1 MKFEVKL
8 VLANALLYGCSQLIP
23 VFEGF
28 ASTWVWAFLVLG
40 YVGLTVLLNKWIQAA
55 AKRSPIQFV
64 TAVNG
69 STAIK
74 MLLSLSAATVY
85 LVQVG
90 GEFRVHFV
98 MGLFV
103 TFAVNT
109 ALLVAESQKLSLK
122 DKN

>member
-1 MKFEVKL
+1 
-8 VLANALLYGCSQLIP
+8 
-23 VFEGF
+23 
-28 ASTWVWAFLVLG
+28 VLG
-40 YVGLTVLLNKWIQAA
+40 YFGLTVLLNKWIQSAA
-55 AKRSPIQFV
+55 RRSPIQFV

-74 MLLSLSAATVY
+74 MLLSLGVATFY

-98 MGLFV
+98 MGLFIA
-103 TFAVNT
+103 FALNT
-109 ALLVAESQKLSLK
+109 AMLVVESQKLSSK